1 MPAKCFR
8 EASRSLPNLPGNSAR
23 NKDLFCLNYA
33 NDPTRCRRLPGT
45 SLFSPSPPQLP
56 SQEWS
61 SLTGLSAGES
71 ATTSLDQP
79 DPRHKADFVLCAKEV
94 ILACWC
100 MGKGREDMT
109 IHLISHTVVLHMRP
123 KLSSP
128 PRVAFASLI
137 HFNKLFCSNGNI
149 FVFFCDGYI
158 LC

>member
-8 EASRSLPNLPGNSAR
+8 GASWSLPNLPGNSAR

-45 SLFSPSPPQLP
+45 SLFFPHLP
-56 SQEWS
+56 SQECS

-79 DPRHKADFVLCAKEV
+79 NPRHKAHFVLCAKEV
-94 ILACWC
+94 ILACRC

-109 IHLISHTVVLHMRP
+109 IHFISHAEVALQRSKLRP
-123 KLSSP
+123 KLYSP
-128 PRVAFASLI
+128 SRVVFASLI
-137 HFNKLFCSNGNI
+137 PYFTMPYFVLFCKR
-149 FVFFCDGYI
+149 YI